1 MPLSKKQGM
10 REVNY
15 HFKCMIILED
25 EVRGAVVL
33 YGFIQRGLCVIWP
46 NLTDIHGVN
55 KIIDTP
61 M

>member
-15 HFKCMIILED
+15 HFKSMIILED
-25 EVRGAVVL
+25 EECGAVVL
-33 YGFIQRGLCVIWP
+33 YGFIQRGFCVIWP
-46 NLTDIHGVN
+46 NLTDILGMN

-61 M
+61 V